1 MKRHRHSAVFEWH
14 ASTHVV
20 PYIHLDRVEV
30 RAQQGYVVHV
40 SETSGHPV
48 TVTSANRKGA
58 QQRRESVTHYT
69 RLHDVRVEVE
79 GVESTGRTGDDV
91 AASGSLA
98 TGSRNPNMVAT
109 ALWYGTVNRVF
120 AVMCNVIF

>member
-1 MKRHRHSAVFEWH
+1 M
-14 ASTHVV
+14 
-20 PYIHLDRVEV
+20 
-30 RAQQGYVVHV
+30 HV

-79 GVESTGRTGDDV
+79 GVEPLRQVHHIVGLDVEVVRRVGMAGVDREDGRLRNRLR
-91 AASGSLA
+91 LA
-98 TGSRNPNMVAT
+98 G
-109 ALWYGTVNRVF
+109 YGFTES
-120 AVMCNVIF
+120 